1 MLIKAAWIQDK
12 KVKTYWSAY
21 GGKPCKVQR
30 EEKIVLACVGGREGS
45 VGPTEPLM
53 AFSCPG
59 ANPATVLQEPKN
71 IWQKGGKCPRTHC
84 TTAEGE
90 KQTNRFLKAVEQR
103 PDHVFAINPELP

>member
-30 EEKIVLACVGGREGS
+30 EENTLLACVGGREGS
-45 VGPTEPLM
+45 MGSTEPPM

-59 ANPATVLQEPKN
+59 ANPATVLQESKN
-71 IWQKGGKCPRTHC
+71 IWQKGGKRP
-84 TTAEGE
+84 AEGE
-90 KQTNRFLKAVEQR
+90 KPTNRF
-103 PDHVFAINPELP
+103 F